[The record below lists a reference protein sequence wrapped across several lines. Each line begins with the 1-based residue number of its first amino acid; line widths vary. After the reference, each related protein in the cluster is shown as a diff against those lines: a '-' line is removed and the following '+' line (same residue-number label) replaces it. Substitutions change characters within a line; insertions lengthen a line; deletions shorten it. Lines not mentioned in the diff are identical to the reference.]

1 MFIYSIVFFCPSIC
15 NKCVIYSIYTHSNI
29 YTFSILSGAHPSHR
43 KHLAIERTNH
53 TTTWQASWALNEM
66 NMHIFIYVQLCTFIS
81 QSMFLDLLIF
91 VSYIFPVENPL
102 LGESAGNVFHFWWF
116 SKQTQVFW
124 PSQDTKDIIIQSS
137 HGWLSATTLFLR
149 VFSQMRRRMWVA
161 SSNPGWKIPRRWTW
175 QRSEMAILVK
185 LGRSSATLMDFRKRG
200 GPFSGAKKGS
210 SLSSHQHIPTT
221 WAWLNVATF
230 IDIWMSVDL

>member
-149 VFSQMRRRMWVA
+149 VFFRRCAGECESLLPILGGRYQED
-161 SSNPGWKIPRRWTW
+161 GLGKGPRWLSW
-175 QRSEMAILVK
+175 WSLDDLQPPWWISEKGGVP
-185 LGRSSATLMDFRKRG
+185 FR
-200 GPFSGAKKGS
+200 GPKKGV
-210 SLSSHQHIPTT
+210 HWVHI
-221 WAWLNVATF
+221 NTF
-230 IDIWMSVDL
+230 PQLGLG